1 MLECDV
7 VFILFQRC
15 VTWPRARRMLFLIVY
30 YPLSICYSVIGLSV
44 MNISRNYAELGVF
57 AISSNENECFRFLNI
72 RGLCREIL
80 NWLITVELNKEII
93 PFCRWY
99 TVDVDFAASCFAF
112 IRAKAI

>member
-1 MLECDV
+1 MERDV

-30 YPLSICYSVIGLSV
+30 YPSSISYSIIGLSV

-57 AISSNENECFRFLNI
+57 ASVSNENECFRFLNI
-72 RGLCREIL
+72 HWLCWEIL

-93 PFCRWY
+93 SFCRWY